1 MSLSRGSGGV
11 YLLLLATALLIAPS
25 KAATTP
31 YNCPPVDVST
41 VIVEATPSGQP
52 ITISIPSTTST
63 NELCTLIRRKTSTG
77 KSRAPVARSYAGR
90 NWEVSAGFFARSGSG
105 LIVDCDDGTASAGVC
120 DVTLPS
126 LGDDQEYVLESFVH
140 QVTPEVEAARFLEQV
155 RSKLFVMTA
164 HLFFICRGTTNQ
176 PLSLLG
182 G

>member
-1 MSLSRGSGGV
+1 MSLSSGGV
-11 YLLLLATALLIAPS
+11 YLLLLLAAALLVAPS
-25 KAATTP
+25 KAATTTP
-31 YNCPPVDVST
+31 YNCPPVNVST
-41 VIVEATPSGQP
+41 VIVEATTGGQP

-90 NWEVSAGFFARSGSG
+90 DWEVSAGFFARSGSG
-105 LIVDCDDGTASAGVC
+105 LIVDCDAATTSAGVC

-155 RSKLFVMTA
+155 R
-164 HLFFICRGTTNQ
+164 
-176 PLSLLG
+176 
-182 G
+182 

>member
-1 MSLSRGSGGV
+1 MSLSSGGV
-11 YLLLLATALLIAPS
+11 YLLLLAAALLVAPS
-25 KAATTP
+25 KAATT
-31 YNCPPVDVST
+31 YNCPPVNVST
-41 VIVEATPSGQP
+41 VIVEATTGSGSQP

-90 NWEVSAGFFARSGSG
+90 DWEVSAGFFARSNSG
-105 LIVDCDDGTASAGVC
+105 LIVDCDTATTSAGVC

-155 RSKLFVMTA
+155 R
-164 HLFFICRGTTNQ
+164 
-176 PLSLLG
+176 
-182 G
+182 